1 VRPISTVAALLA
13 TLVLGTG
20 CDLLRDSR
28 RPVVLI
34 TVDTLRADHLGAYG
48 STLQATP
55 RLDRLAAQSQ
65 LFTAA
70 FATVSMTL
78 PSLSSLMTSR
88 YPEELGLSNNS
99 SALTA
104 SVPTLAVWFAAH
116 GYRTGAV
123 VSNFVV
129 RRSSGLNRGFEQYND
144 EVLQKEAVRGM
155 PERTAPRTT
164 RAAMRMLEDL
174 SHDGQRFFLWVHYQ
188 DPHGPYT
195 PPEGLR
201 ERFLPA
207 TSKAPDA
214 NRELPTS
221 KDQGGDGAIPK
232 YQYLDGHRDPAFYR
246 AGYAGEIA
254 HADGWIGRLINDI
267 DARKLLDRALVIF
280 SADHGES
287 LGEDD
292 YWFSHGDRI
301 TQPLVRVPLL
311 IHGPGVVPG
320 RRDDTVSLIDLFPT
334 IAGFLKL
341 PAPDGLRGRDLLAPD
356 AARRET
362 AVYITTLRPIS
373 TLHYGLIAHGYK
385 YVFWPRPGNPKERLF
400 LRDDDHQDL
409 DVQHP
414 DVVSAMRAELLK
426 ARDSLKRS
434 AASEQKL
441 SPEDEE
447 RMKSLGYVDG
457 R

>member
-1 VRPISTVAALLA
+1 
-13 TLVLGTG
+13 
-20 CDLLRDSR
+20 
-28 RPVVLI
+28 
-34 TVDTLRADHLGAYG
+34 
-48 STLQATP
+48 
-55 RLDRLAAQSQ
+55 
-65 LFTAA
+65 
-70 FATVSMTL
+70 MTL

-174 SHDGQRFFLWVHYQ
+174 SHDGQPFFLWVHYQ

-232 YQYLDGHRDPAFYR
+232 YQYLEGHRDPAFYR

-267 DARKLLDRALVIF
+267 DARKLFDRALVIF

-301 TQPLVRVPLL
+301 TRPLVQVPLL
-311 IHGPGVVPG
+311 VRGPGLKPG
-320 RRDDTVSLIDLFPT
+320 RRDDTASLLDVFPSL
-334 IAGFLKL
+334 AGLL
-341 PAPDGLRGRDLLAPD
+341 RLAPPAGLRGRDLFAAGAP
-356 AARRET
+356 RGEST
-362 AVYITTLRPIS
+362 VYIMVPRSSAAPE
-373 TLHYGLIAHGYK
+373 YGLAAHGYR
-385 YVFWPRPGNPKERLF
+385 YVLWPHPGAPQERLF
-400 LRDDDHQDL
+400 RHDDDSQD
-409 DVQHP
+409 VNQAHP
-414 DVVSAMRAELLK
+414 EVVRAMRDEL
-426 ARDSLKRS
+426 ARARSSLRRAS
-434 AASEQKL
+434 ASPRKL
-441 SPEDEE
+441 SPEDAAAM
-447 RMKSLGYVDG
+447 RALGYVDAP
-457 R
+457 